1 MNARLGARD
10 VNGRPDRGNDIYAS
24 WERFFTSGQGGGI
37 DFSRKGPPDYKGLQC
52 GCDLVNVGERGI
64 RSIFPED

>member
-1 MNARLGARD
+1 MNARLGVRD

-37 DFSRKGPPDYKGLQC
+37 DFTRKGPAGYKG
-52 GCDLVNVGERGI
+52 GAMRMRPG
-64 RSIFPED
+64 

>member
-24 WERFFTSGQGGGI
+24 WERFFTSGQSGGI
-37 DFSRKGPPDYKGLQC
+37 DFI
-52 GCDLVNVGERGI
+52 RGKTI
-64 RSIFPED
+64 TGDTLGQRYPALTYQ